1 MLFLIKKMVALFILL
16 GIFSTSLLCLK
27 VFGRRLNYCL
37 AARIALTVMLL
48 FTAVTHFVY
57 TDGMQ
62 LMLPNW
68 IPFKKSVVLISGFIE
83 IAIAVAICI
92 RQLRKIAAWILIVF
106 FIMILP
112 ANIWA
117 SMMQVDFQK
126 ATHLG
131 PGIEYLWFR
140 IPLQLLFIG
149 WTYGCCL
156 SRKLNVL

>member
-1 MLFLIKKMVALFILL
+1 MVALFILL
-16 GIFSTSLLCLK
+16 GIFSISLLCLR
-27 VFGRRLNYCL
+27 VFGRYFNYPL

-48 FTAVTHFVY
+48 FTAMTHFVY

-62 LMLPNW
+62 LMLPNR
-68 IPFKKSVVLISGFIE
+68 IPLKKSVVLISGFIE
-83 IAIAVAICI
+83 IALAIAIGI
-92 RQLRKIAAWILIVF
+92 PRFRKIAAWSLIAF
-106 FIMILP
+106 LIMILP

-140 IPLQLLFIG
+140 IPLQLFFIG

-156 SRKLNVL
+156 SRKSNVL